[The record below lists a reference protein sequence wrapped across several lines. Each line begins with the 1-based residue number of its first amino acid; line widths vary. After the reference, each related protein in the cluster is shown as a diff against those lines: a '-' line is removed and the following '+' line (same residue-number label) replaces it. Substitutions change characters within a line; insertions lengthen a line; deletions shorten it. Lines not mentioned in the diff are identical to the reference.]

1 MYRQFH
7 LQYCRRFYLKFR
19 TLVLPVPQMR
29 SRQHTFTFN
38 HPTMR
43 RIFLLAFLVS
53 PLLVAGQSATGRIDY
68 AGWARAQAPRA
79 IAEFVNMLSLPNDAH
94 FPEHVQQNV
103 AWAEQAFAQRGFTP
117 RRLATTPGGPPL
129 LLCTR
134 TVAGATKT
142 ILFYSHMDGQPVDP
156 TRWEQEDPWKPV
168 LKRRT
173 EDGSWEAIPF
183 EWIEQRGLDPEWR
196 IFARSAS
203 DDKGPVMMF
212 LAALD
217 AMKQAGVEPA
227 YHIKYILDFEEE
239 QGSKHL
245 PAAVARYKEL
255 LEADAL
261 IILDGPRHYPS
272 NRPTLSFGA
281 RGIATITLTV
291 YGPKA
296 PLHSGHYGNWA
307 PNPAF
312 RLAHLLASMKDEDGR
327 VRIAGFYDGIELSEE
342 VKAMLARVPDDEPR
356 LMQQLGFAE
365 AEKVG
370 ATLQEA
376 LQYPSLNLRG
386 MASGWVG
393 DEVRTIVPDRAVAE
407 IDIRLVKESDPER
420 LIELVRR
427 HIEQQGYCLTERE
440 PTDEMRQQCP
450 RLCRFE
456 SRISYRA
463 FRTDMDSPTGRWLQR
478 ALHAAFGEAPVMKR
492 TSGGSIPIAP
502 FVETLGIPAVTVPT
516 VNADNNQHSPNENLR
531 LGNFVEGIQTMLA
544 LLTTPVEE

>member
-1 MYRQFH
+1 MKQH
-7 LQYCRRFYLKFR
+7 LIHA
-19 TLVLPVPQMR
+19 LVLAMLALQAQA
-29 SRQHTFTFN
+29 QHQRTE
-38 HPTMR
+38 
-43 RIFLLAFLVS
+43 S
-53 PLLVAGQSATGRIDY
+53 IDY
-68 AGWARAQAPRA
+68 AALARAQAVKA
-79 IAEFVNMLSLPNDAH
+79 IPEFTEMLSVPNDAH
-94 FPEHVQQNV
+94 YPEHIEANV
-103 AWAEQAFAQRGFTP
+103 RWAEAAFARRGFRT
-117 RRLATTPGGPPL
+117 RRLATAPDGPPL
-129 LLCTR
+129 LLCEKVVRAASR
-134 TVAGATKT
+134 TV
-142 ILFYSHMDGQPVDP
+142 LFYSHMDGQPVDP
-156 TRWEQEDPWKPV
+156 SKWNQEDPWQPV

-173 EDGSWEAIPF
+173 ADGEWEAIPF
-183 EWIEQRGLDPEWR
+183 DWIESRGLDPEWR

-217 AMKQAGVEPA
+217 ALAAQGIQPA
-227 YHIKYILDFEEE
+227 INIKYILDFEEE

-245 PAAVARYKEL
+245 PPAVPKYKDL
-255 LEADAL
+255 LAADAL
-261 IILDGPRHYPS
+261 LILDGPRHYPS

-291 YGPKA
+291 YGPRA

-312 RLAHLLASMKDEDGR
+312 RLARLLASMKDEDGR
-327 VRIAGFYDGIELSEE
+327 VAIPGFYDGIELTEE
-342 VKAMLARVPDDEPR
+342 VKAMLARVPDDEDALKR
-356 LMQQLGFAE
+356 KLGFAE

-370 ATLQEA
+370 GTLQEA
-376 LQYPSLNLRG
+376 LQYPSLNVRG

-393 DEVRTIVPDRAVAE
+393 DKVRTIVPDRAVAE

-420 LIELVRR
+420 LIGLVRD
-427 HIEQQGYCLTERE
+427 HIARQGYCILDHE
-440 PTDEMRQQCP
+440 PTDEERQQCP

-463 FRTDMDSPTGRWLQR
+463 FRTEMDSPVGQWLAH
-478 ALHAAFGEAPVMKR
+478 ALTTAFGEPPVMKR

-544 LLTTPVEE
+544 LLTVPME